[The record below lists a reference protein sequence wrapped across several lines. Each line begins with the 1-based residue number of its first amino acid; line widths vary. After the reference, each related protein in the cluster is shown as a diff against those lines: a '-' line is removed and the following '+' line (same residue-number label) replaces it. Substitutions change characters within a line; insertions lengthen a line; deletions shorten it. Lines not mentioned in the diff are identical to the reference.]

1 MIGLGTGRARH
12 RNAAIAAINTTRHA
26 RTRHP
31 RTSCATL
38 ATAGRVAPT
47 SLRNRNRS
55 ARTEAQS
62 AATYVPL
69 GRIPVPRTRAN
80 DIALTPVL
88 SGGAPSRPVVTK
100 LPVFQAEVEKMNI
113 TLCGAS
119 QHSRDERPLGARQP
133 NSTHGGRTGPTTT
146 PPPTHRS
153 SSPRP
158 TTTPADL
165 SEPSTQPTPQ
175 QLTVA
180 LAGGARRDSRAN
192 RIRTQE
198 QPQPIWRARASTTS
212 GLDQPHLFPGAHVA
226 TRTAA
231 GARIR
236 ARAPSRTDGWR
247 ALESRSVALRAEAV
261 WIRITAPDARPTG
274 ALDRRSAM
282 ALHEHGA
289 ADVALPERTTSDRR
303 PKCAVATA

>member
-1 MIGLGTGRARH
+1 MPQ
-12 RNAAIAAINTTRHA
+12 IAAINTTRHA

-47 SLRNRNRS
+47 SLRNRNL
-55 ARTEAQS
+55 AAPATEAQS
-62 AATYVPL
+62 AATHVPL

-88 SGGAPSRPVVTK
+88 PRGAPSRPVVTK
-100 LPVFQAEVEKMNI
+100 SLPVFQAEVEKWNI

-180 LAGGARRDSRAN
+180 LQVNELPVTTRAN

-212 GLDQPHLFPGAHVA
+212 GLDQPHLPGRACRHPHGRQS
-226 TRTAA
+226 TNPRTCSLTDRWLASPREPL
-231 GARIR
+231 GGPAR
-236 ARAPSRTDGWR
+236 
-247 ALESRSVALRAEAV
+247 RSGLDQ
-261 WIRITAPDARPTG
+261 ITAPDARPTG

-289 ADVALPERTTSDRR
+289 ADVALPERTRTNGERS
-303 PKCAVATA
+303 PMLLC